1 MNSSYRLLKPFLVF
15 RCRVYTR
22 DCIRTLIRQSVLCNR
37 VIIKQQAP
45 YRLFTTCSPA
55 YVKSV
60 HKFGRKVR
68 EKLLAK
74 AKINMSGDSI
84 QALAPLQAAVKE
96 KVSLS
101 IENNTLTCLLQH
113 GSIQYLHIIVIL
125 TREYK

>member
-1 MNSSYRLLKPFLVF
+1 
-15 RCRVYTR
+15 
-22 DCIRTLIRQSVLCNR
+22 
-37 VIIKQQAP
+37 
-45 YRLFTTCSPA
+45 
-55 YVKSV
+55 VKSV

-101 IENNTLTCLLQH
+101 IENNTLTVFCSMEVF
-113 GSIQYLHIIVIL
+113 SIFIL
-125 TREYK
+125 